1 MTLNSPHLQVV
12 ELKGPLKVFASSMT
26 ATDSETK
33 ETQKLYSYLVKYA
46 EFNSKLEEV
55 ALRMFCPLISGG
67 GSLRLSLGSSSRQ
80 FSGTALGLVAARIAV
95 SEGDKTWSG
104 GIRTWQNRLGMG
116 VVH

>member
-67 GSLRLSLGSSSRQ
+67 GSLRL
-80 FSGTALGLVAARIAV
+80 
-95 SEGDKTWSG
+95 
-104 GIRTWQNRLGMG
+104 NRLGMG